1 MVSLLILVLLL
12 LVFLF
17 IGFMNISK
25 FYQTYSFLLASKPLF
40 IIFFLTGSNEIL
52 SQSTFAPVNSDYYHL
67 IDRYEIK
74 QGKFSDGFHTA
85 AKPYLR
91 KGIAVFADSVISHVY
106 PDSDLEIFHRFQIS
120 KTDQFNLQ
128 YLQNDN
134 WEWTEKAKNG
144 SKKPIFNFFY
154 KKKSDLFHFHN
165 KDFDVHVNPVIYF
178 QAGNQIND
186 TNVLFIN
193 TRGIELRGMINN
205 KIGFYTFMADNQARF
220 PDYVR
225 SRIDTFKVVPGEGFW
240 KRFKKTGVDFLTAR
254 GYITF
259 NIIKNIS
266 VQFGHDKNFIGNGY
280 RSLILSDYSSSYLFL
295 KLNTKIWKINYQ
307 NIFAEMISTGRSI
320 SNQIFPKKYC
330 AFHHL
335 SINVTKNLNIG
346 LFESIVFGREDSLYY
361 GQFDFNYLNPIIFY
375 RSVEQQLGSPD
386 NAFMGT
392 DFKWNFLKH
401 FSFYGQVVLDEF
413 LLKEIR
419 PGRDSTGWWGN
430 KHAFQL
436 GIKYIDVAGI
446 SNLDLQLETNIARP
460 YIYAHFNNFT
470 NYTHYNQPLAHPLGA
485 NFREVIAIVRYQ
497 PLGKLQ
503 IVGKL
508 ISATYGTDS
517 SGSNWGGNVLL
528 NYAAHEQEYNNKI
541 AQGVKTNMIFADL
554 TISYQVKHNLFIDL
568 KQVYRKLDSDL
579 ERRDNETFFISLA
592 IRLNIAQ
599 RLHEF

>member
-1 MVSLLILVLLL
+1 MAKS
-12 LVFLF
+12 
-17 IGFMNISK
+17 
-25 FYQTYSFLLASKPLF
+25 PLR
-40 IIFFLTGSNEIL
+40 G
-52 SQSTFAPVNSDYYHL
+52 
-67 IDRYEIK
+67 
-74 QGKFSDGFHTA
+74 
-85 AKPYLR
+85 
-91 KGIAVFADSVISHVY
+91 
-106 PDSDLEIFHRFQIS
+106 DLGGL
-120 KTDQFNLQ
+120 TDQFNLL

-134 WEWTEKAKNG
+134 WEWTENANND

-225 SRIDTFKVVPGEGFW
+225 SRIDTFRAVPGEGFW
-240 KRFKKTGVDFLTAR
+240 KIFKKNGVDFLTAR

-295 KLNTKIWKINYQ
+295 KLNTNVWKINYQ
-307 NIFAEMISTGRSI
+307 NIFAEMILTDRSI

-335 SINVTKNLNIG
+335 SVNITKNVNIG
-346 LFESIVFGREDSLYY
+346 LFESIVFGREDSLYF

-386 NAFMGT
+386 NALLGL
-392 DFKWNFLKH
+392 DFKWNFLKQ
-401 FSFYGQVVLDEF
+401 FSLYGQIVLDEF
-413 LLKEIR
+413 LLEAIKAR
-419 PGRDSTGWWGN
+419 AGRWEN
-430 KHAFQL
+430 KHAYQL

-446 SNLDLQLETNIARP
+446 SNLDLQLETNIVKP
-460 YIYAHFNNFT
+460 YTYAHKSNFT
-470 NYTHYNQPLAHPLGA
+470 SYSHFNQPLGHPLGA
-485 NFREVIAIVRYQ
+485 NFYEMIGIVRYQ
-497 PLGKLQ
+497 PTARLNITGKF
-503 IVGKL
+503 IA
-508 ISATYGTDS
+508 ATYGTD
-517 SGSNWGGNVLL
+517 NCYTADTCPQTNFGGNILV
-528 NYAAHEQEYNNKI
+528 NYSSHLDTNKI
-541 AQGVKTNMIFADL
+541 AQGIKTNLIFADL
-554 TISYQVKHNLFIDL
+554 TLTWQLKHNLFIDF
-568 KQVYRKLDSDL
+568 KQVYRKLDSEL
-579 ERRDNETFFISLA
+579 EQRDNITVYTSLA
-592 IRLNIAQ
+592 IRLNIGQ

>member
-1 MVSLLILVLLL
+1 M
-12 LVFLF
+12 
-17 IGFMNISK
+17 
-25 FYQTYSFLLASKPLF
+25 
-40 IIFFLTGSNEIL
+40 GSNGVL
-52 SQSTFAPVNSDYYHL
+52 SQSTYLPVNSDYYHL

-74 QGKFSDGFHTA
+74 HGKFSDGFHTA
-85 AKPYLR
+85 AKPYPR
-91 KGIAVFADSVISHVY
+91 KGIAAFADSLFILVGDEYAH
-106 PDSDLEIFHRFQIS
+106 PLQIS
-120 KTDQFNLQ
+120 KTDQFNLKF
-128 YLQNDN
+128 LQNDS
-134 WEWTEKAKNG
+134 WEWTEKANND

-165 KDFDVHVNPVIYF
+165 KDFDVHVNPVLYF
-178 QAGNQIND
+178 QIGDLINEID
-186 TNVLFIN
+186 FIN

-225 SRIDTFKVVPGEGFW
+225 SRIDTFKAVPGEGFW
-240 KRFKKTGVDFLTAR
+240 KGFKKTGVDFLTAR

-259 NIIKNIS
+259 NIIKNIG

-295 KLNTKIWKINYQ
+295 KLITNVWKINYQ
-307 NIFAEMISTGRSI
+307 NIFAEMVYDFRRFKT
-320 SNQIFPKKYC
+320 SNTIVPKKYF
-330 AFHHL
+330 ALHHL
-335 SINVTKNLNIG
+335 SVNITKNINIG

-361 GQFDFNYLNPIIFY
+361 GQFDFNYLNPVIFY

-386 NAFMGT
+386 NAFMGI

-430 KHAFQL
+430 KHAFQMGL
-436 GIKYIDVAGI
+436 KYIDVAGI

-497 PLGKLQ
+497 PIGKLQ

-528 NYAAHEQEYNNKI
+528 NYATHEQEYNNKI
-541 AQGVKTNMIFADL
+541 AQGIKTNLLFADL
-554 TISYQVKHNLFIDL
+554 TISYQVRHNLFIDL
-568 KQVYRKLDSDL
+568 KQIYRKLDSDL
-579 ERRDNETFFISLA
+579 DRRDNETFFISLA